1 MVRIFHNPSMDVGWP
16 RPASDRASRLHWLP
30 CRDGICSDLRFLE
43 IVFGFCRDVCII
55 GYTHERTDTEY
66 LQMIGSWKKLEHV
79 ARQDPRKGLLNG
91 MHVSKGPNKLR
102 VAMGTRNAC
111 IGPWAN
117 LLRRFRVYRSLG
129 PVQLKAQRLSEEQLR
144 VYGSRGL
151 LGAGNSSLS
160 PPHLLFLLH
169 HQAAPAQF
177 N

>member
-102 VAMGTRNAC
+102 VGRPGRGGMNYDGHGDSECVYRAMGQPA
-111 IGPWAN
+111 AS
-117 LLRRFRVYRSLG
+117 F
-129 PVQLKAQRLSEEQLR
+129 
-144 VYGSRGL
+144 
-151 LGAGNSSLS
+151 SSL
-160 PPHLLFLLH
+160 
-169 HQAAPAQF
+169 
-177 N
+177 